1 MVKQWQVKSRRHKAT
16 YLRREP
22 IEDHSERNVLALI
35 QNGESVCGEFM
46 FVRRASRETGF
57 IQIQHLEHTSGNTW
71 RIKNGDNCPTTLL
84 RKHPQE
90 SDDSNNAAGSAMEG
104 EHVDG
109 EFIFVVKRGERRGGY
124 VKVRHLKARQPK
136 VLHCEQPMDAA
147 EHVALA
153 AALQRGGQQ
162 QTWAVMDPVHDGAWL
177 RKEPTVDR
185 STANIL
191 CLVPNGAIV
200 IGEFIRVHHVTS
212 GVQGFIRFRDLDQQG
227 PKSWRVKNYLDEAQT
242 PLFAHACILED
253 QAFDHVQQLS
263 NGDRVDGEFILVNYK
278 HGKRDSKGFIKR
290 QYLTA
295 LSRPNLQEH
304 LPKALK

>member
-1 MVKQWQVKSRRHKAT
+1 MVKQWQVKSKRHKAT

-22 IEDHSERNVLALI
+22 VEDHSEKNVLALV
-35 QNGESVCGEFM
+35 QNGESVCGQFV

-71 RIKNGDNCPTTLL
+71 RIKNADGCSTTLL

-90 SDDSNNAAGSAMEG
+90 SDDANNAAGSAMEG

-124 VKVRHLKARQPK
+124 MKVRHLKAREPK
-136 VLHCEQPMDAA
+136 TLHCEQPMDAA
-147 EHVALA
+147 ERLALA
-153 AALQRGGQQ
+153 AALGRTSQQ

-185 STANIL
+185 SAANVL

-212 GVQGFIRFRDLDQQG
+212 GKQGFIRFRDLEQQG
-227 PKSWRVKNYLDEAQT
+227 PKSWRVQNSSDEDQT
-242 PLFAHACILED
+242 PLLAHARILED
-253 QAFDHVQQLS
+253 QSSDYVQLLS

-278 HGKRDSKGFIKR
+278 QSKRDNQGFIKR

-295 LSRPNLQEH
+295 LTRPNLQDQVSNRQ
-304 LPKALK
+304 K